1 MTKSPAR
8 SGTLQIHVSRR
19 CNLRCLHCY
28 SSSGPEARGSL
39 PLDLLRDAVDD
50 ARRLGYGTVSVS
62 GGEPLMYRPLGALAR
77 HARAGGSRVAVVT
90 NGMLL
95 DPRRLDP
102 LADAM
107 TAFVVSLD
115 GAPDAHDAM
124 RGHPRAF
131 ATMRTRLP
139 HLRAAA
145 TSFGFLLT
153 VGRHSLADLEW
164 AAQFARDE
172 GASFLQVHLLSDAGR
187 AGETAEIAGASLTA
201 DQIEDVVAR
210 ASALK
215 RGHAG
220 ALDIVVDVQPVSRL
234 ASHPGLFVPGPGRM
248 ADVVPSLVVEPDGAV
263 VPMCYGLDRRHGLG
277 SLQDARLPDLVR
289 AWMRSG
295 GPRAFRDLCARTRER
310 LLRDPADGRFF
321 DWAVELGREAAA
333 HPVPEPA

>member
-1 MTKSPAR
+1 MTKSPTR

-115 GAPDAHDAM
+115 GAPDTHDAM
-124 RGHPRAF
+124 RDHPRAF
-131 ATMRTRLP
+131 ATMRARLP
-139 HLRAAA
+139 HLRAAR
-145 TSFGFLLT
+145 TPFGMLLT

-164 AAQFARDE
+164 AVEFARNE
-172 GASFLQVHLLSDAGR
+172 GASFLQVHLLSAAGR
-187 AGETAEIAGASLTA
+187 AGDTLEIAGAGLTA
-201 DQIEDVVAR
+201 VQIEDVVAR
-210 ASALK
+210 ASVLK
-215 RGHAG
+215 QRHAG
-220 ALDIVVDVQPVSRL
+220 TLDIVVDVQPISRL
-234 ASHPGLFVPGPGRM
+234 TSHPGLFVPEPGRM

-263 VPMCYGLDRRHGLG
+263 VPMSFGLDRRYGLG
-277 SLQDARLPDLVR
+277 SLHDARLPDLVR

-295 GPRAFRDLCARTRER
+295 GARAFRDLCARTRAR
-310 LLRDPADGRFF
+310 LLGDPAEGPFF
-321 DWAVELGREAAA
+321 DWTLELGREAAA
-333 HPVPEPA
+333 RPVPAPA